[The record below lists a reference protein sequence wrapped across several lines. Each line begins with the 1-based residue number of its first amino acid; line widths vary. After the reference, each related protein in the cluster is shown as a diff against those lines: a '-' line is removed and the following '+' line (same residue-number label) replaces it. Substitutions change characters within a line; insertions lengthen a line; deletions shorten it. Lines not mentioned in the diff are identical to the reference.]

1 MRLKTNIFL
10 WVLLASILP
19 LLLLALAAI
28 TYSEK
33 QYLKEVS
40 REVNSSLN
48 NIVSELDRRLY
59 YERQMILSLANS
71 ATMKQYLPVLKSVT
85 SGDLHQSYFQL
96 SDRLENFLSSF
107 QGVVPGFKLIR
118 VLDSEGNTLIKV
130 RFGVGF
136 VGFDDGIESTPY
148 AEEQLHDAAFSRQLN
163 ELPASELSF
172 LLQPQSRW
180 EVDEDLRGPVMLDA
194 VYPLMLENHR
204 AGYLMVSF
212 SGELVDKILDVVPR
226 LHNGKLLLA
235 EVNPDVAERD
245 GMLLYD
251 DIQGLRLTETQNAP
265 LYLRVH
271 EGGLLW
277 ENVHNKPDGQFESDA
292 GQSMT
297 YFLDYLPY
305 PNQLATWVLA
315 ARVDRQTLV
324 APFDQIRWAILALV
338 VVAIAI
344 SMILANIGAR
354 NITRPINQLA
364 SHLKRYADGDH
375 RTRVKIGGANE
386 IQQMESSFNYMADT
400 LENAQ
405 EERDRA
411 QGMMLQSAKLASIGE
426 MAAGIGHEINNPLNN
441 ILSLVKLMKRDLCSD
456 DTKLL
461 GDMESLREETMRAS
475 EIVKGILN
483 FARQVPPKYTQFKA
497 MDWLQETRQLVQQAA
512 RAKHI
517 ECHLIADND
526 ILIQGD
532 RLQLQQVLVNL
543 LLNAIQDSARD
554 TEIIISL
561 SERDGYQYLQVED
574 HGKGIPEED
583 LERIY
588 DPFFSTKEVGEGSGL
603 GLSIS
608 LGIVERHAG
617 QLKIENNSD
626 GGVTATIILPISHS
640 GNKQEH
646 KQ

>member
-1 MRLKTNIFL
+1 VRLKTNIFL

-19 LLLLALAAI
+19 LMLLASAAI

-40 REVNSSLN
+40 REVNASLN

-71 ATMKQYLPVLKSVT
+71 ASMKQYLPVLKSVT

-96 SDRLENFLSSF
+96 SERLEIFLSSF

-118 VLDSEGNTLIKV
+118 VLDGEGNTLIKV
-130 RFGVGF
+130 RFGVGT
-136 VGFDDGIESTPY
+136 VGLDDGIESTPY
-148 AEEQLHDAAFSRQLN
+148 AEEQLFDDEFSRQLT

-172 LLQPQSRW
+172 LLLPESRW
-180 EVDEDLRGPVMLDA
+180 ELDEDLRGPVMLDA
-194 VYPLMLENHR
+194 VFPLVLENNKV
-204 AGYLMVSF
+204 GYLMVSF
-212 SGELVDKILDVVPR
+212 SGDLVDKILDVVPR

-235 EVNPDVAERD
+235 EVNPEENERD

-251 DIQGLRLTETQNAP
+251 DIQGLRLTETSNSP

-277 ENVHNKPDGQFESDA
+277 KNVHSSPDGQFVSDA

-338 VVAIAI
+338 VVAVVI
-344 SMILANIGAR
+344 SMLLANIGAR
-354 NITRPINQLA
+354 NIARPINDLA
-364 SHLKRYADGDH
+364 QHLKRYADGDH
-375 RTRVKIGGANE
+375 RSRVTIGGASE
-386 IQQMESSFNYMADT
+386 IQQMEASFNYMADT
-400 LENAQ
+400 LEVTQ
-405 EERDRA
+405 DERDRA

-441 ILSLVKLMKRDLCSD
+441 ILSLVKLMKRDLSSD

-461 GDMESLREETMRAS
+461 GDVESLREETLRAS

-483 FARQVPPKYTQFKA
+483 FARQVPPQYTQFNA
-497 MDWLQETRQLVQQAA
+497 MEWLQETWQLVQQAA
-512 RAKHI
+512 KAKHI
-517 ECHLIADND
+517 ECQLIANND
-526 ILIQGD
+526 MVLQGD

-543 LLNAIQDSARD
+543 LLNAVQASHRDS
-554 TEIIISL
+554 EIILSL
-561 SERDGYQYLQVED
+561 YEQKGYQYLQVED
-574 HGKGIPEED
+574 HGTGIHEED

-588 DPFFSTKEVGEGSGL
+588 DPFFSSKAVGEGSGL

-608 LGIVERHAG
+608 LGIVERHEG
-617 QLKIENNSD
+617 RLKIENNSD
-626 GGVTATIILPISHS
+626 GGVTATIIFPVY
-640 GNKQEH
+640 NNDKQQEH
-646 KQ
+646 QS

>member
-19 LLLLALAAI
+19 LMLLALGAI

-40 REVNSSLN
+40 REVNASLN

-85 SGDLHQSYFQL
+85 SGDLHQNYFQL
-96 SDRLENFLSSF
+96 SNRLENFLSNF

-130 RFGVGF
+130 RFGVGI
-136 VGFDDGIESTPY
+136 VGSDEGIESTPY
-148 AEEQLHDAAFSRQLN
+148 AEEQLYDADFSRQLT
-163 ELPASELSF
+163 ELPDSDLSF
-172 LLQPQSRW
+172 LLLPQSRW

-194 VYPLMLENHR
+194 VYPLMLDNHR

-235 EVNPDVAERD
+235 EINPDIRDRD

-251 DIQGLRLTETQNAP
+251 DIQGLRLTETQNSP

-277 ENVHNKPDGQFESDA
+277 ANVQNKPDGQFESDA

-338 VVAIAI
+338 VVAVAI

-364 SHLKRYADGDH
+364 SILKRYADGDH

-400 LENAQ
+400 LEHAR

-441 ILSLVKLMKRDLCSD
+441 ILSLVKLMKRDLNAENSRLLD
-456 DTKLL
+456 DV
-461 GDMESLREETMRAS
+461 ESLREEALRAS

-483 FARQVPPKYTQFKA
+483 FARQVPPQYTHFNA

-517 ECHLIADND
+517 ECELIADSD
-526 ILIQGD
+526 TLIQGD

-543 LLNAIQDSARD
+543 LLNAIQDSGRD
-554 TEIIISL
+554 SEIIISFY
-561 SERDGYQYLQVED
+561 EREGYQYLQVED
-574 HGKGIPEED
+574 HGKGIPEQD

-608 LGIVERHAG
+608 LGIVERHGG
-617 QLKIENNSD
+617 QLNIENNSD
-626 GGVTATIILPISHS
+626 GGVTATVVLPMTHAE
-640 GNKQEH
+640 NKKEQ
-646 KQ
+646 Q